1 MVGLNDRNGGVESN
15 FLNSLVLVVDFNK
28 KLLVFY
34 FFYTIMVEI
43 ILTENWEKVVNQFIE
58 QLKSEDAFDNLIAD
72 DENFRNKPSGTSDQ
86 WRRED

>member
-1 MVGLNDRNGGVESN
+1 
-15 FLNSLVLVVDFNK
+15 
-28 KLLVFY
+28 
-34 FFYTIMVEI
+34 MVEI